1 MKTNSEFSEYSE
13 YSDYSDYS
21 EYSETTHPPKYD
33 TDKEHNP

>member
-1 MKTNSEFSEYSE
+1 MKTNSEFSK

-21 EYSETTHPPKYD
+21 ETTHTPKYD